1 ADLNLHIGKGEVCV
15 LVGPSGCGK
24 TTTMKMINR
33 LIEPTSG
40 TIFVDGQNIM
50 DVNPIEL
57 RRNIGYVIQEIGLF
71 PHMTIAENIATVPLE
86 KKWPRDK
93 IRARVDELLQLVGLD
108 PNIYRQRK
116 PRDLSGGQRQRVGV
130 ARAMAADPP
139 VLLMDEPFGALDP
152 INRGKLQNEFLR
164 IQKKIQKTIVFVTH
178 DIDEAIK
185 MGTKIAIMR
194 QGKLV
199 QYDTPENILNAPA
212 SNFVINLIGGNRTIK
227 QLNLIRVGEMMKE
240 APPVV
245 ELSAPTVKARELL
258 AARGKDLLFAVE
270 KDGRLAGYLSPQNA
284 REEGQVADV
293 MQEIPNSIT
302 PDATLNDALSEMLA
316 FGKGFVCVVDE
327 GGKPVGLVTLG
338 TLMKAVGGND
348 NNS

>member
-1 ADLNLHIGKGEVCV
+1 MIKLEHVTKVYKKSEGPAVADLNLHIGKGEVCV

-130 ARAMAADPP
+130 ARAMAADPGII
-139 VLLMDEPFGALDP
+139 DGRALRGPGPDQQGKIAKRVPPDP
-152 INRGKLQNEFLR
+152 E
-164 IQKKIQKTIVFVTH
+164 KIQKTIVFVTH

-199 QYDTPENILNAPA
+199 QYDTPRISSMHRPAILSSTSSAATVP
-212 SNFVINLIGGNRTIK
+212 
-227 QLNLIRVGEMMKE
+227 
-240 APPVV
+240 
-245 ELSAPTVKARELL
+245 LS
-258 AARGKDLLFAVE
+258 
-270 KDGRLAGYLSPQNA
+270 S
-284 REEGQVADV
+284 
-293 MQEIPNSIT
+293 
-302 PDATLNDALSEMLA
+302 
-316 FGKGFVCVVDE
+316 
-327 GGKPVGLVTLG
+327 
-338 TLMKAVGGND
+338 
-348 NNS
+348 

>member
-1 ADLNLHIGKGEVCV
+1 MYRRHHLCRRAKYNGC
-15 LVGPSGCGK
+15 PSH
-24 TTTMKMINR
+24 
-33 LIEPTSG
+33 
-40 TIFVDGQNIM
+40 
-50 DVNPIEL
+50 EL

-71 PHMTIAENIATVPLE
+71 YDHCREYRHSTLE

-194 QGKLV
+194 QSKLV

-227 QLNLIRVGEMMKE
+227 QLNLIRVG
-240 APPVV
+240 
-245 ELSAPTVKARELL
+245 
-258 AARGKDLLFAVE
+258 G
-270 KDGRLAGYLSPQNA
+270 
-284 REEGQVADV
+284 
-293 MQEIPNSIT
+293 
-302 PDATLNDALSEMLA
+302 
-316 FGKGFVCVVDE
+316 
-327 GGKPVGLVTLG
+327 
-338 TLMKAVGGND
+338 
-348 NNS
+348 